1 MNYLNQILNEMDK
14 RGTKE
19 VKVGDITIERYN
31 PTPKESIENIGKAI
45 RVRERLEK
53 ERREKKVNP
62 NEWKRVVEK
71 WGKFE
76 QEYLNSTQG
85 N

>member
-1 MNYLNQILNEMDK
+1 MNYLNQTLNEMDK
-14 RGTKE
+14 KGIKRK
-19 VKVGDITIERYN
+19 KVGNITIERYN

-45 RVRERLEK
+45 RARERLEK
-53 ERREKKVNP
+53 ERREKKVNS

-71 WGKFE
+71 WSKFE
-76 QEYLNSTQG
+76 QEYYSSSQG